1 MVLLGLLLLLVSCML
16 GVAVFLRPACGA
28 RDSWLTASGIHC
40 SLAEPPAVDETDLT
54 LPSATG
60 PPGRLALWRQS
71 ELLHRGHVSDCVLI
85 SAAQTLL
92 PLWPMISTDCPAAS
106 PTQSSDLILPSALHC
121 SL

>member
-1 MVLLGLLLLLVSCML
+1 MVLLGLLILLVSCML

-28 RDSWLTASGIHC
+28 RDFWMAVSGIQC
-40 SLAEPPAVDETDLT
+40 SLTESPAVDEKDLS

-60 PPGRLALWRQS
+60 PPGPLAVWRQS
-71 ELLHRGHVSDCVLI
+71 DLLHRGHVSDCVSI

-92 PLWPMISTDCPAAS
+92 PLWPMISTDYQAAS
-106 PTQSSDLILPSALHC
+106 SAQSSDLILPSALHC